1 MVESDQPK
9 KVKKIVQ
16 VQIIFDHEV
25 AQRVQAEEQAKL
37 AEEEGIARFMV
48 EQKLNSEAAEKLIHE
63 QADALLAQNLYEQD
77 RAAIPEAIR

>member
-37 AEEEGIARFMV
+37 AEEERIARFMV
-48 EQKLNSEAAEKLIHE
+48 EQKLNSEAAEKLTHE
-63 QADALLAQNLYEQD
+63 QTDALLAQNLYEQD